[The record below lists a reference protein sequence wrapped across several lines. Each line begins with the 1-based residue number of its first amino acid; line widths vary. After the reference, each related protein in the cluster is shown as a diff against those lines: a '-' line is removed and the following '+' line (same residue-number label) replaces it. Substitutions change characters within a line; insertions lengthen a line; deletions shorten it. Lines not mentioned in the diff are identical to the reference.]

1 MEERTIRLIV
11 VLALFAFSLLR
22 MWKKARSANRAS
34 SAAPPAAQLPTRT
47 APAPASTLPPMNPAP
62 GSVPDAWIDS
72 GGSSPLAV
80 LAAGL
85 VWTCGNV
92 AMWLALF
99 ELPALADFPV
109 NWRLAA
115 GVVGNLFLIW
125 IARAVAARLRPRRS
139 PQMTGGNPFP
149 DS

>member
-22 MWKKARSANRAS
+22 MWKKARGGNRPPSAPRPAT
-34 SAAPPAAQLPTRT
+34 PPAVQLPTRN
-47 APAPASTLPPMNPAP
+47 APAPASMP
-62 GSVPDAWIDS
+62 SPDGWIDS
-72 GGSSPLAV
+72 GGSSPLAMF
-80 LAAGL
+80 AAGL
-85 VWTCGNV
+85 VWTFGNV
-92 AMWLALF
+92 AMWLALL
-99 ELPALADFPV
+99 ELPALADIPV

-115 GVVGNLFLIW
+115 GVIGNLFLIW

>member
-22 MWKKARSANRAS
+22 MWKKARSGNRPS
-34 SAAPPAAQLPTRT
+34 SATPPAAQFPARA
-47 APAPASTLPPMNPAP
+47 APVPASAPPPMSPAP

-72 GGSSPLAV
+72 GGSSPLAMF
-80 LAAGL
+80 AAGL
-85 VWTCGNV
+85 VWIGGSV

-99 ELPALADFPV
+99 ELPALADIPV

-115 GVVGNLFLIW
+115 GVIGNLLLIW
-125 IARAVAARLRPRRS
+125 IARAVAARLRPR
-139 PQMTGGNPFP
+139 PGAQMTGGNPFP

>member
-22 MWKKARSANRAS
+22 MWKKARGGNRPS
-34 SAAPPAAQLPTRT
+34 SVPPPAAQLPTRN
-47 APAPASTLPPMNPAP
+47 APAP
-62 GSVPDAWIDS
+62 GSIPDGWIDS
-72 GGSSPLAV
+72 GGSSPLAMF
-80 LAAGL
+80 AAGL
-85 VWTCGNV
+85 VWIGGNV

-99 ELPALADFPV
+99 ELPALADIPV

-115 GVVGNLFLIW
+115 GVIGNLFLIL
-125 IARAVAARLRPRRS
+125 IARAIAARLRPRRS